1 MKIKIDKANITMS
14 ISVLV
19 VCITLVT
26 VLLIQFKTVEQV
38 NETDIENLREE
49 ELREKISLWKSK
61 YEEVSEKL
69 EETNLKLNEYVEK
82 IEKNEEA
89 SELLDEE
96 LKKSQLILGTTDVVG
111 DGVVV
116 TLTDTAESPIVAEDL
131 VNLINELRFAGAE
144 AISIN
149 DVRIINMTDIADIDS
164 YIIVKPS
171 KRLVSPYIVKAIG
184 NQTYL
189 VSNLGLKNSGFL
201 DKYNNSGKSVKLD
214 KQRNIKI
221 PKFSENIDIRY
232 MKEVIS
238 K

>member
-1 MKIKIDKANITMS
+1 MKMKIDKANITMS
-14 ISVLV
+14 ISALI

-26 VLLIQFKTVEQV
+26 VSLIQFKTVEKV
-38 NETDIENLREE
+38 NEADIENLREE
-49 ELREKISLWKSK
+49 ELREKISLWRSK
-61 YEEVSEKL
+61 YEEVNEKL
-69 EETNLKLNEYVEK
+69 EETNLKINEYVEK

-89 SELLDEE
+89 TELLDEE
-96 LKKSQLILGTTDVVG
+96 LKKSQLLLGTTEVLG

-116 TLTDTAESPIVAEDL
+116 TLTDTEENPIVAEDL
-131 VNLINELRFAGAE
+131 IDLINELRFAGAE

-149 DVRIINMTDIADIDS
+149 GVRIINMTDIVDIDS

-221 PKFSENIDIRY
+221 PKYSENIETKY
-232 MKEVIS
+232 MKEVTN